1 MEIKV
6 STERKN
12 SRNGQR
18 TWQNITKLGV
28 CVEDK
33 LKKKLKKKTWI
44 IDLLK
49 VNMDYILIKN
59 SLLSI

>member
-1 MEIKV
+1 MEVKV

-33 LKKKLKKKTWI
+33 LLKIKKKTE
-44 IDLLK
+44 LL
-49 VNMDYILIKN
+49 IF
-59 SLLSI
+59 